1 MRSRRISISEGESY
15 RGISANDARYPLA
28 LLPCVQ
34 RGSAVSSLTVEARAL
49 RNVHGNKS
57 RISCWERAWT
67 VAYYFTGPSPPPT
80 PLPLPLPL
88 PPPAPLQLGLLF
100 FSLSLPARRPP
111 PSRYVF
117 RPFSSCV
124 LRAAITLARYLR
136 ERREQSD
143 RSASGRRSELIKKR
157 FERV

>member
-1 MRSRRISISEGESY
+1 MRSRRIGISEGESY

-80 PLPLPLPL
+80 PLPLPLPFT
-88 PPPAPLQLGLLF
+88 PPAAAWTPLLL
-100 FSLSLPARRPP
+100 SVSPRASSPVAIRLPAIFIMRPP
-111 PSRYVF
+111 RRHNARALPSRAT
-117 RPFSSCV
+117 
-124 LRAAITLARYLR
+124 RAIGSIG
-136 ERREQSD
+136 Q
-143 RSASGRRSELIKKR
+143 RSKI
-157 FERV
+157 